1 MISAT
6 LPRNASQRDI
16 PLRPATPRYA
26 SRRIASRRLATQ
38 RNATISIV
46 HLSSRHASFRGCR
59 MMHRGRDRKVA
70 RINLYVPN
78 ELKARIDQ
86 RTDINWSAEFQ
97 RLAEEKTSR
106 DWLIVATEGAVRHVN
121 HNNDSK
127 MTNNG
132 ELKDEEDVR
141 TTHLVRPRLSDG
153 HAAAIGGRR
162 PKNRAW

>member
-1 MISAT
+1 
-6 LPRNASQRDI
+6 
-16 PLRPATPRYA
+16 
-26 SRRIASRRLATQ
+26 
-38 RNATISIV
+38 
-46 HLSSRHASFRGCR
+46 
-59 MMHRGRDRKVA
+59 VA

-127 MTNNG
+127 MTTTVN
-132 ELKDEEDVR
+132 LLDHTSLFPFKAKPEDIEAERQQPRDATQQRR
-141 TTHLVRPRLSDG
+141 T
-153 HAAAIGGRR
+153 GR
-162 PKNRAW
+162 

>member
-1 MISAT
+1 
-6 LPRNASQRDI
+6 
-16 PLRPATPRYA
+16 
-26 SRRIASRRLATQ
+26 
-38 RNATISIV
+38 
-46 HLSSRHASFRGCR
+46 
-59 MMHRGRDRKVA
+59 MMHRGRNRKVA

-132 ELKDEEDVR
+132 ELEDEEDVR
-141 TTHLVRPRLSDG
+141 TAHLVRPRLSDG